1 MSTDAQPAS
10 SPTGAS
16 VDELPYSLVLEL
28 TVNDPDTIAELVR
41 HAEGD
46 DREQFAA
53 RALRIGVL
61 ALRQA
66 RGAIDGDAIRR
77 EGERLIDTLQG
88 TLDTHAARLNER
100 IASELTRYFDPQG
113 GHLQERLDR
122 LLKKDG
128 ELEATLL
135 RHVGGEDSAL
145 CKTLASHFGIDS
157 PLMRILSPEQS
168 EGLLATL
175 RETLEHQLEA
185 QRDHVLKQF
194 SLDNAEGALT
204 RFIGELTRREGEL
217 AKGLHGK
224 IDEVVREFSLDEENS
239 ALSRLVRNVD
249 AAQKTITAEF
259 SLDGEESALSRLK
272 RLLENTNKSIDSHLS
287 LDDEQSALA
296 RLSRE
301 LRKLLDDQGETN
313 RKFQEEVRTTLQAM
327 AVRRAEAERST
338 RHGVEFEEAVFHQV
352 QREAHQLND
361 EAESTGNTT
370 GQIKNC
376 KVGDVVVKLGPE
388 SAAPDARVVIEAK
401 QKEGYTLAEARDE
414 IEQAR
419 KNRQAEVGLFVF
431 SRRTAP
437 SGLEPLFRY
446 GHDVFVIWDVDDASS
461 DLYLKT
467 GLTLARALCVRTHVH
482 REAQAAD
489 FTTIDAAILEIEKRA
504 NGFEEIER
512 WTETIQSNGEK
523 ILDKARKAR
532 KALEQQVAVLRD
544 KMTELR
550 QLLAA
555 DGAADT
561 P

>member
-1 MSTDAQPAS
+1 MSTAAQTALPTTNGS
-10 SPTGAS
+10 SE
-16 VDELPYSLVLEL
+16 ELPYSLDLEL
-28 TVNDPDTIAELVR
+28 TVNDQDTIEELMR
-41 HAEGD
+41 YAKGG
-46 DREQFAA
+46 DREQFAT

-66 RGAIDGDAIRR
+66 RGAVDGDAIRR

-88 TLDTHAARLNER
+88 TLDTHAVRLNER
-100 IASELTRYFDPQG
+100 IASELTRYFDPED

-145 CKTLASHFGIDS
+145 CKTLASHFGGDS
-157 PLMRILSPEQS
+157 PLMRVLSPDQS
-168 EGLLATL
+168 KGLLASL
-175 RETLEHQLEA
+175 RETLERQLEV

-194 SLDNAEGALT
+194 SLDNTEGALS

-259 SLDGEESALSRLK
+259 SLDGE
-272 RLLENTNKSIDSHLS
+272 
-287 LDDEQSALA
+287 QSALA

-338 RHGVEFEEAVFHQV
+338 RHGVEFEEAVFQQV
-352 QREAHQLND
+352 QKESQQVND
-361 EAESTGNTT
+361 EAESTGSTT

-376 KVGDVVVKLGPE
+376 KIGDVVVKLGPE
-388 SAAPDARVVIEAK
+388 SAAPDARVVVEAK
-401 QKEGYTLAEARDE
+401 QKEGYTLAEARSE
-414 IEQAR
+414 IEMAR
-419 KNRQAEVGLFVF
+419 KNRDAQVGLFVF

-437 SGLEPLFRY
+437 LGLEPLLRY
-446 GHDVFVIWDVDDASS
+446 GPDVFVVWDADDAAS

-467 GLTLARALCVRTHVH
+467 GLTLARALCVRAHMH
-482 REAQAAD
+482 KEAQAAD

-504 NGFEEIER
+504 TGFEEIER
-512 WTETIQSNGEK
+512 WTETIKNNGDK
-523 ILDKARKAR
+523 ILEKVRLARKS
-532 KALEQQVAVLRD
+532 LEQQVAVLRD
-544 KMTELR
+544 KITELR
-550 QLLAA
+550 QIVAG
-555 DGAADT
+555 DGT
-561 P
+561 TGTS

>member
-1 MSTDAQPAS
+1 MSTNAQPAS
-10 SPTGAS
+10 AATAGSIE
-16 VDELPYSLVLEL
+16 ELPYSLVLEL
-28 TVNDPDTIAELVR
+28 TVDDPDTIAELTR

-46 DREQFAA
+46 EREQFAA

-88 TLDTHAARLNER
+88 TLDTHAERLNDR
-100 IASELTRYFDPQG
+100 IASELKTYFDPQG
-113 GHLQERLDR
+113 GRLQDRLDR

-135 RHVGGEDSAL
+135 RHVGSEDSAL
-145 CKTLASHFGIDS
+145 CKTLAGHFGDDS
-157 PLMRILSPEQS
+157 PLMRMLSPDQS
-168 EGLLATL
+168 EGLLAAL
-175 RETLEHQLEA
+175 RETLEAQLQT

-204 RFIGELTRREGEL
+204 RFIGELTRRDGEL
-217 AKGLHGK
+217 TKGLHGK
-224 IDEVVREFSLDEENS
+224 IDEVVKEFSLDEENS

-287 LDDEQSALA
+287 LDDDQSALA

-313 RKFQEEVRTTLQAM
+313 RKFQEEVRTTLQTM
-327 AVRRAEAERST
+327 AVRRAESERST
-338 RHGVEFEEAVFHQV
+338 RHGVEFEEAVFQQV
-352 QREAHQLND
+352 QGESQRLGD
-361 EAESTGNTT
+361 EAEPTGTTT
-370 GQIKNC
+370 GLIKNC

-388 SAAPDARVVIEAK
+388 SAAPDGRVVIEAK
-401 QKEGYTLAEARDE
+401 QVEGYTLAEARAE

-437 SGLEPLFRY
+437 AGIEPLLRY
-446 GHDVFVIWDVDDASS
+446 GNDVFVIWNVDDTGS
-461 DLYLKT
+461 DIYLKT
-467 GLTLARALCVRTHVH
+467 GLTLARALCVRSHAQRH
-482 REAQAAD
+482 SQAAD
-489 FTTIDAAILEIEKRA
+489 FTTIDAAILEIEKRVT
-504 NGFEEIER
+504 GFEEIER

-523 ILDKARKAR
+523 ILDKVRKAR

-544 KMTELR
+544 KTAELR
-550 QLLAA
+550 QVLAG
-555 DGAADT
+555 DGAAGG

>member
-1 MSTDAQPAS
+1 MSTDTQPA
-10 SPTGAS
+10 PAPPAAS
-16 VDELPYSLVLEL
+16 MTELPYSLVLEL
-28 TVNDPDTIAELVR
+28 TVHDPDTIAELVR
-41 HAEGD
+41 HVEGD
-46 DREQFAA
+46 DREQFAV

-66 RGAIDGDAIRR
+66 RGAIDGDAVRR

-88 TLDTHAARLNER
+88 TLETHAARLNER

-145 CKTLASHFGIDS
+145 CKTLASHFGGDS

-168 EGLLATL
+168 EGLLAAL
-175 RETLEHQLEA
+175 RGTLERQLQA

-194 SLDNAEGALT
+194 SLDNADGALT

-224 IDEVVREFSLDEENS
+224 IDEVVRQFSLDEENS

-259 SLDGEESALSRLK
+259 SLDG
-272 RLLENTNKSIDSHLS
+272 
-287 LDDEQSALA
+287 EQSALA

-313 RKFQEEVRTTLQAM
+313 RKFQEEVRTTLQSM

-352 QREAHQLND
+352 QKEAHQLND
-361 EAESTGNTT
+361 EAESTGHTT

-401 QKEGYTLAEARDE
+401 QKEGYTLAEAREE

-419 KNRQAEVGLFVF
+419 KNREAQVGLFVF

-446 GHDVFVIWDVDDASS
+446 GHDVFVIWDVDDAAS
-461 DLYLKT
+461 DLYLKI

-482 REAQAAD
+482 KEAQAAD

-523 ILDKARKAR
+523 ILDKARRAR
-532 KALEQQVAVLRD
+532 KALEQQVAVLRE
-544 KMTELR
+544 KTTELR

-555 DGAADT
+555 DGAGRPDA
-561 P
+561 

>member
-1 MSTDAQPAS
+1 MSTDAQPA
-10 SPTGAS
+10 PATNGF
-16 VDELPYSLVLEL
+16 VEELPYSLVLEL
-28 TVNDPDTIAELVR
+28 TVNDSDTIAELVR
-41 HAEGD
+41 HGEGD
-46 DREQFAA
+46 ERERFAA

-66 RGAIDGDAIRR
+66 RGAIDGDAVRR

-88 TLDTHAARLNER
+88 TLDAHAARLNER
-100 IASELTRYFDPQG
+100 IASELTRYFDPRG

-145 CKTLASHFGIDS
+145 CKTLASHFGGDS
-157 PLMRILSPEQS
+157 PLMRLLSPDQS
-168 EGLLATL
+168 EGLLAAL
-175 RETLEHQLEA
+175 RQTLEGQLQA

-194 SLDNAEGALT
+194 SLDNADGALT

-217 AKGLHGK
+217 TQRLHGK

-259 SLDGEESALSRLK
+259 SLD
-272 RLLENTNKSIDSHLS
+272 
-287 LDDEQSALA
+287 DERSALA
-296 RLSRE
+296 RLGRE
-301 LRKLLDDQGETN
+301 LRKLLDEQGETN

-338 RHGVEFEEAVFHQV
+338 RHGVEFEEAVFQQV
-352 QREAHQLND
+352 QKESQQVND
-361 EAESTGNTT
+361 EAEATGNTT
-370 GQIKNC
+370 GLIKHC

-388 SAAPDARVVIEAK
+388 SAAPNARVVVEVK
-401 QKEGYTLAEARDE
+401 QQEGYTLAEARAE

-437 SGLEPLFRY
+437 PGLEPLLRY
-446 GHDVFVIWDVDDASS
+446 GQDVFVIWDVDDVAS
-461 DLYLKT
+461 DLFLKT
-467 GLTLARALCVRTHVH
+467 GLTLARALCVRSHVQ

-489 FTTIDAAILEIEKRA
+489 FTTIDAAILEIEKRVT
-504 NGFEEIER
+504 GFEEIER

-532 KALEQQVAVLRD
+532 KALEQQVALLRD
-544 KMTELR
+544 KMLELR
-550 QLLAA
+550 QLVGGT
-555 DGAADT
+555 GAADAS
-561 P
+561 

>member
-1 MSTDAQPAS
+1 MSTDARPAPATTPGS
-10 SPTGAS
+10 L
-16 VDELPYSLVLEL
+16 EEMPYSLVLDL

-46 DREQFAA
+46 DRDQFAA

-66 RGAIDGDAIRR
+66 RGAIDGEAIRR

-88 TLDTHAARLNER
+88 TLDAHAARLNER
-100 IASELTRYFDPQG
+100 IASELTRYFDPKG

-122 LLKKDG
+122 LLRKDG

-145 CKTLASHFGIDS
+145 CRTLANHFGGDS
-157 PLMRILSPEQS
+157 PLMRMLSPDQT
-168 EGLLATL
+168 EGLLAAL
-175 RETLEHQLEA
+175 RGTLERQLEA

-194 SLDNAEGALT
+194 SLDNADGALA

-217 AKGLHGK
+217 AQGLHGK

-272 RLLENTNKSIDSHLS
+272 RLLENTNRSIDSHLS
-287 LDDEQSALA
+287 LDDEHSALA

-313 RKFQEEVRTTLQAM
+313 RKFQEEVRSTLQAM
-327 AVRRAEAERST
+327 AVRRAEADRST
-338 RHGVEFEEAVFHQV
+338 RHGVEFEEAVFQQV
-352 QREAHQLND
+352 QRESQQVND
-361 EAESTGNTT
+361 EAESTGNAT
-370 GQIKNC
+370 GLIKNC
-376 KVGDVVVKLGPE
+376 KIGDVVVKLGPE
-388 SAAPDARVVIEAK
+388 SAAPDARVVVEAK
-401 QKEGYTLAEARDE
+401 QKEGYTLAEARVE

-419 KNRQAEVGLFVF
+419 KNRQADVGLFVF
-431 SRRTAP
+431 SKRTAP
-437 SGLEPLFRY
+437 PGLEPLLRY
-446 GHDVFVIWDVDDASS
+446 GHDVFVIWDVDDTAS

-467 GLTLARALCVRTHVH
+467 GLTLARALCVRAHAE
-482 REAQAAD
+482 RKSQAAD

-504 NGFEEIER
+504 TGFEEIER

-523 ILDKARKAR
+523 ILEKVRKAR

-544 KMTELR
+544 KVSELR
-550 QLLAA
+550 QLLAGDEA
-555 DGAADT
+555 TGM